1 MIHPF
6 RCQLCAHRFLA
17 FLGLPSYTSRR
28 EYERIL
34 VRFPVTFRSAFSGDQ
49 VEAAEGIMVNV
60 SIRGCKIE
68 TSLPASQGACL
79 RLGFVTAE
87 GEPPIEVEGAV
98 VRSAVGNSMSLE
110 FLKIRPEEE
119 RRLRRV
125 IEGRLFARP
134 H

>member
-1 MIHPF
+1 
-6 RCQLCAHRFLA
+6 
-17 FLGLPSYTSRR
+17 
-28 EYERIL
+28 
-34 VRFPVTFRSAFSGDQ
+34 
-49 VEAAEGIMVNV
+49 MVNV

-68 TSLPASQGACL
+68 SHLPAPQGACL
-79 RLGFVTAE
+79 HVEFVTAD

-98 VRSAVGNSMSLE
+98 VRSALGNSMSLE

-125 IEGRLFARP
+125 IENRLFARP